1 MLTKVE
7 YRESVLYQLAGG
19 IPVADLLGRYSPMLV
34 DRVIGECYD
43 ALLANAYRQ
52 SSAAKGTSD
61 LAMLD
66 AYTKAFPNVSVLYD
80 TEREEYYSALPAP
93 IIILPEGMGIRFI
106 SWMKDQATQ
115 FIPITNN
122 ALSVFDELE
131 VSKTST
137 LPTYYI
143 EANTV
148 YFNFLGEPLSNVLM
162 KLVPSYFYLND
173 EDYVGD
179 PQIVGKVGF
188 VTVTDMVRQKLL
200 TMPPEDTAN
209 DNVERQ

>member
-34 DRVIGECYD
+34 DRVIGEAYD
-43 ALLANAYRQ
+43 SLLANAYRQ
-52 SSAAKGTSD
+52 ASSSKGISD

-66 AYTKAFPNVSVLYD
+66 SYTKAFTNVSVSYD
-80 TEREEYYSALPAP
+80 EDREEYYSELPAP
-93 IIILPEGMGIRFI
+93 IIILPDGIGVRLI

-122 ALSVFDELE
+122 ALGVFDELE

-137 LPTYYI
+137 LPTFYQ
-143 EANTV
+143 EANKV
-148 YFNFLGEPLSNVLM
+148 WYNFQGQPLSAVLM

-173 EDYVGD
+173 DDYVGD
-179 PQIVGKVGF
+179 PQVVGKGGF
-188 VTVTDMVRQKLL
+188 LTVTDVVRQKLL

-209 DNVERQ
+209 DNIAK

>member
-1 MLTKVE
+1 
-7 YRESVLYQLAGG
+7 
-19 IPVADLLGRYSPMLV
+19 
-34 DRVIGECYD
+34 
-43 ALLANAYRQ
+43 
-52 SSAAKGTSD
+52 
-61 LAMLD
+61 
-66 AYTKAFPNVSVLYD
+66 
-80 TEREEYYSALPAP
+80 
-93 IIILPEGMGIRFI
+93 
-106 SWMKDQATQ
+106 MKDQATQ

-179 PQIVGKVGF
+179 PQIVGKGGF